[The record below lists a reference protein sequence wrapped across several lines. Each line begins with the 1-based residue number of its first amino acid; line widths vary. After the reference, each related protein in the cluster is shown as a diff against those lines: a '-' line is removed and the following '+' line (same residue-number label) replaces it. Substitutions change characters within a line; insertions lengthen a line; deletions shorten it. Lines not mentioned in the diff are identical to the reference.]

1 MSSINRHGD
10 GEGVTASVR
19 LAVEAKQDYQQR
31 ELQGM
36 EKSQESVIDGAWQQG
51 GELLL

>member
-19 LAVEAKQDYQQR
+19 LAVEDKHDYQQENYR
-31 ELQGM
+31 
-36 EKSQESVIDGAWQQG
+36 AWRNPKKV
-51 GELLL
+51 